1 MARSRVRSAP
11 PTQPGRGDR
20 ATVVSPDGSAPALRA
35 TPALVR
41 ISDLA
46 TQAGVPAATIKHYM
60 REGLLPRP
68 TTRTSRNMA
77 YYDPQLA
84 ARVRTIKDL
93 QTRRFLPLKLIHE
106 IMEPAPSAAVRA
118 DAEAAL
124 REHLGELEPAIRA
137 GTSDAQARRGRDH
150 VGQTRAEVLA
160 ALDISAGELDD
171 LAAKGLVSP
180 AADGRYVDADLELLQ
195 VIDETRRQGMGDLFP
210 MPILEPYAAAVR
222 ALIRTELEL
231 FRARV
236 LAGGKLPPRPLDAVA
251 RDATRLG
258 ERLIVAMRAKLVIGE
273 LHAMAQPPAPA
284 PAASPRTTPRS
295 PRRSTAAPRR
305 HR

>member
-1 MARSRVRSAP
+1 MARPRVRSAP
-11 PTQPGRGDR
+11 PTQPGRGGR
-20 ATVVSPDGSAPALRA
+20 ATVVPAKATRA
-35 TPALVR
+35 ATSLVR

-46 TQAGVPAATIKHYM
+46 RQAGVPAATIKHYM

-118 DAEAAL
+118 DAEEAL
-124 REHLGELEPAIRA
+124 RSHLGELEPAIRA
-137 GTSDAQARRGRDH
+137 GTSDAQSRRGRAPGSQSRD
-150 VGQTRAEVLA
+150 EVLA
-160 ALDISAGELDD
+160 TLDLSAAELDD
-171 LAAKGLVSP
+171 LAAKGLATAGP
-180 AADGRYVDADLELLQ
+180 DGRYVDADLELLQ

-236 LAGGKLPPRPLDAVA
+236 LAGGKLPARPLDAVA

-258 ERLIVAMRAKLVIGE
+258 ERLIVAMRAKLVIAE
-273 LHAMAQPPAPA
+273 LHAMAQPPAPR
-284 PAASPRTTPRS
+284 PTPR
-295 PRRSTAAPRR
+295 PTPAPRR